1 MILITGASGS
11 VGKAVLQEA
20 IRKASKVR
28 AMYRSKEEAAKAP
41 SGCEARLADYADK
54 RSLSKALDGVTSVF
68 VVCSP
73 IPQLVELESNVL
85 DVCKESGVKHV
96 VLNSALGAGDY
107 PKSFPGWHRK
117 VEDKLKATAMSC
129 TILRPNGFLQNIV
142 TYNAPSIRSQ
152 GAFYVA
158 MGDAKVSYLDIGDIA
173 AVAVKALQGGAHA
186 GKTYELH
193 GPEAISN
200 QELAKRISRVA
211 GRTVNYVD
219 IPEFAQ
225 RDQADIDELI
235 CVAAVVAKQVQA
247 PIDPDD
253 EQVEIA
259 VAVDVD
265 AGDLPCTG
273 ASQSCRQQGAAV
285 CEPALRLVVQQRQSR
300 PAREDPGRIRSSIPA
315 VSRSRTHRASWR
327 AVCLPA
333 T

>member
-1 MILITGASGS
+1 MKMILITGASGS

-41 SGCEARLADYADK
+41 SGCEVRLADYADK
-54 RSLSKALDGVTSVF
+54 QSLGKALDGVTSVF

-73 IPQLVELESNVL
+73 IPQLVELESNVV
-85 DVCKESGVKHV
+85 DGCKESGVKHV

-117 VEDKLKATAMSC
+117 VEDKLKATGMSC

-142 TYNAPSIRSQ
+142 AYDAPSIRSQ
-152 GAFYVA
+152 GAFFAA

-173 AVAVKALQGGAHA
+173 AVAVKALQGGAHS

-211 GRTVNYVD
+211 GRAVNYVD
-219 IPEFAQ
+219 IPESAQ
-225 RDQADIDELI
+225 REAMLGLGMPEWQVTALLELQQYYKQGGGAKTDGLLKALIERQPVTLDQYLTANAREFRDQA
-235 CVAAVVAKQVQA
+235 
-247 PIDPDD
+247 
-253 EQVEIA
+253 
-259 VAVDVD
+259 
-265 AGDLPCTG
+265 
-273 ASQSCRQQGAAV
+273 ASA
-285 CEPALRLVVQQRQSR
+285 
-300 PAREDPGRIRSSIPA
+300 
-315 VSRSRTHRASWR
+315 
-327 AVCLPA
+327 
-333 T
+333 